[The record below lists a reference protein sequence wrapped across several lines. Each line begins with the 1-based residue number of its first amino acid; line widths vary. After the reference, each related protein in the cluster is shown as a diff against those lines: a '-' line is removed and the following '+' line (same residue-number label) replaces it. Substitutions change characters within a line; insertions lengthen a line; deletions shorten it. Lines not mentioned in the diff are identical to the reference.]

1 MTFQVKGIILQLQ
14 DAYVN
19 VFRKNQKHTVE
30 VILALIRVLG
40 IEILENIGTIKIFTM
55 KRREKWLKKLN
66 PEFLSLS

>member
-40 IEILENIGTIKIFTM
+40 IEILDNIGTIKIFTM
-55 KRREKWLKKLN
+55 KWREKWLKKLN

>member
-40 IEILENIGTIKIFTM
+40 IEILDNIGTIKIFTM

>member
-40 IEILENIGTIKIFTM
+40 IEILDNIGTIKIFTM
-55 KRREKWLKKLN
+55 KGREKWLKKLN
-66 PEFLSLS
+66 P

>member
-1 MTFQVKGIILQLQ
+1 MIFQVKGIILQLQ

-30 VILALIRVLG
+30 VVLALIRVLG
-40 IEILENIGTIKIFTM
+40 IEILDNIGTIKIFTM
-55 KRREKWLKKLN
+55 KGREKWLKKLN